1 MRALPALIAIALLV
15 AAAVYVADRPGS
27 VEVVWQGWR
36 VDTSVAVL
44 VLAVVAIAMAAAALF
59 HILRKVLGGP
69 RAFMRSRREKR
80 RREGYRALTQGMV
93 AVAAGDAEEAQKF
106 ARKADVLLA
115 EPPLTLLLSAQAAQ
129 LNGDDRAA
137 QRYFTAMIE
146 RKETEFLGLRGLIM
160 QALRGGDEGKALS
173 LIERAKA
180 LRPSTPWVL
189 SSLFELQARAGKWH
203 EAEATLVEAAKRK
216 ALPAAES
223 RHRQA
228 VLLHEKSRAAEAKGE
243 TREALEHAAKAHKLD
258 PGFAPVTTR
267 YAHLLRAAGKP
278 RPAAK
283 ALETGWRAQPHPEL
297 AEAYG
302 ALAEDE
308 PPMQRLKT
316 VERLVAHNPG
326 HRESRIALAA
336 AALKAR
342 LWGEARRHLEAA
354 GAAAG
359 DGAPTPRVCRL
370 MAELEQAERDNHGA
384 ARSWHARAAATG
396 NLDETY
402 VCDACGAESASWT
415 PLCPHCRGFDSLR
428 WRAPSGTAAPRLA
441 ASEGFMPALPVPAPW
456 PAPGGAR
463 SDGSGPINA
472 VAAVDGTGPRM

>member
-1 MRALPALIAIALLV
+1 ALVAIALLV
-15 AAAVYVADRPGS
+15 AASVYVADRPGS
-27 VEVVWQGWR
+27 VELVWQGWR

-44 VLAVVAIAMAAAALF
+44 VLAVVAIAMGAAALF

-160 QALRGGDEGKALS
+160 QALRGGDE
-173 LIERAKA
+173 
-180 LRPSTPWVL
+180 
-189 SSLFELQARAGKWH
+189 
-203 EAEATLVEAAKRK
+203 RK

-267 YAHLLRAAGKP
+267 YAQLLRAAGKP

-283 ALETGWRAQPHPEL
+283 AIEAGWRAQPHPDL

-302 ALAEDE
+302 ALAADE
-308 PPMQRLKT
+308 PPMQHLKT
-316 VERLVAHNPG
+316 VQRLAAHNPD
-326 HRESRIALAA
+326 HRESRMALAA

-342 LWGEARRHLEAA
+342 L
-354 GAAAG
+354 
-359 DGAPTPRVCRL
+359 
-370 MAELEQAERDNHGA
+370 
-384 ARSWHARAAATG
+384 
-396 NLDETY
+396 
-402 VCDACGAESASWT
+402 
-415 PLCPHCRGFDSLR
+415 
-428 WRAPSGTAAPRLA
+428 
-441 ASEGFMPALPVPAPW
+441 
-456 PAPGGAR
+456 
-463 SDGSGPINA
+463 
-472 VAAVDGTGPRM
+472 